1 MWRVVVGVG
10 GFPICRSLGCCGKR
24 HLCIYDPSSF
34 CVRVCVCVKALILI
48 TWATFH
54 FRCFLFIL
62 ILFAFVPSSLI
73 ACRDKGV
80 SWLEMRIRARSQG
93 RVDPPIECIDCT
105 KWAQCSRSNK
115 TIAFW
120 AAASADVNDRLN
132 GMYKEIVYKAFM
144 CQLFCTIGLQKK
156 KKDSAVYMYISC
168 IWNLL
173 FCVSLPVFGGGELR
187 NRKQG

>member
-1 MWRVVVGVG
+1 MWGWG
-10 GFPICRSLGCCGKR
+10 LFPVCRLLGCGRKGISANTI
-24 HLCIYDPSSF
+24 LPLFAY
-34 CVRVCVCVKALILI
+34 VCVCVKGLIVI

-54 FRCFLFIL
+54 FHCFLFIL

-80 SWLEMRIRARSQG
+80 SRLEMRIRARGQG

-105 KWAQCSRSNK
+105 KWAQCSRSNNM
-115 TIAFW
+115 IAVQALHW
-120 AAASADVNDRLN
+120 PTLTTDWMECVKRLFIKLLCAN
-132 GMYKEIVYKAFM
+132 YSVLLAY
-144 CQLFCTIGLQKK
+144 

-173 FCVSLPVFGGGELR
+173 FCVSLPVFGGSELE
-187 NRKQG
+187 NRKQGETS